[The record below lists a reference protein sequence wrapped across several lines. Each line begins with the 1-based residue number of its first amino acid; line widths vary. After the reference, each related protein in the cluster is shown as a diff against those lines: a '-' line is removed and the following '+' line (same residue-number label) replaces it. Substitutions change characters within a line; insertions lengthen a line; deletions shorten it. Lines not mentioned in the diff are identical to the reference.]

1 VRRPKFERVFPYVEV
16 IDNEGLTI
24 AVVSYD
30 DQLHFGIT
38 ADRDVMADLG
48 DVAASI
54 EHEFALLAR
63 RR

>member
-1 VRRPKFERVFPYVEV
+1 
-16 IDNEGLTI
+16 
-24 AVVSYD
+24 VSYD

-38 ADRDVMADLG
+38 SDRDVLPDLG

-54 EHEFALLAR
+54 EREFALLAR

>member
-1 VRRPKFERVFPYVEV
+1 V

-24 AVVSYD
+24 AVVSYE

-38 ADRDVMADLG
+38 ADRDVMPDLG

-54 EHEFALLAR
+54 EHEFALLAKR
-63 RR
+63 R

>member
-1 VRRPKFERVFPYVEV
+1 VFPYVEV

-38 ADRDVMADLG
+38 ADRDVMPDLS
-48 DVAASI
+48 DVATSI
-54 EHEFALLAR
+54 EQEFKALAKR
-63 RR
+63 R